1 MVTPE
6 AVLDAYQA
14 PPPDLLEAEVRP
26 AAEAPKNKG
35 GRPRKVA
42 ATPEEAA
49 RLERERERKARAA
62 GKAQVNDAKQAAEA
76 AGPEPL
82 RVPGAE
88 AGGGGSM
95 KLSKREAEALMAQVF
110 SLPATILEPQVF
122 GCLLV
127 PGEIARV
134 IVTKDHA
141 FELMIPKHLEVTR
154 KAAIEGIGVLLDGVE
169 VDPRWVAAGAVA
181 IHAISL
187 GSVYWQIHEQMQAI
201 RRELKAAA
209 ARSKAGNEGPPEA
222 EQAAGPVVDVNL

>member
-14 PPPDLLEAEVRP
+14 PPPELLEAEARP

-82 RVPGAE
+82 KVPGAE
-88 AGGGGSM
+88 AGGGSM

-141 FELMIPKHLEVTR
+141 FDLMIPKHLEVTR

>member
-1 MVTPE
+1 
-6 AVLDAYQA
+6 VLDAYQA
-14 PPPDLLEAEVRP
+14 PPPELLEAEARP

-49 RLERERERKARAA
+49 RLERERERKAKAA
-62 GKAQVNDAKQAAEA
+62 GKAQVGEAKQAAEA

-82 RVPGAE
+82 KVPGAE
-88 AGGGGSM
+88 AGGGSM

-141 FELMIPKHLEVTR
+141 FDLMIPKHLEVTR

-222 EQAAGPVVDVNL
+222 EQAAGPAVDLNL

>member
-1 MVTPE
+1 
-6 AVLDAYQA
+6 VLDAYQA
-14 PPPDLLEAEVRP
+14 PPPELLEAEARP
-26 AAEAPKNKG
+26 AAEAPKSKG

-49 RLERERERKARAA
+49 RLERERERKAKAA

-82 RVPGAE
+82 KVPGAE
-88 AGGGGSM
+88 AGGGSM
-95 KLSKREAEALMAQVF
+95 KLSKRVAEALMAQVF

-141 FELMIPKHLEVTR
+141 FDLMIPKHLEVTR

-222 EQAAGPVVDVNL
+222 EQAATPAVDLNL